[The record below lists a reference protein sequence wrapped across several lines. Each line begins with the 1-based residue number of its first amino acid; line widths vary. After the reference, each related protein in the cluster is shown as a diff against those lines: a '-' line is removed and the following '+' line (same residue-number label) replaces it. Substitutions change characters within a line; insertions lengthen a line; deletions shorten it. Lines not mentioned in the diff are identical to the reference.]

1 MTIILTLVALFAVLL
16 IRVPVAFALGGLG
29 LAMLL
34 LGGFSPLMAP
44 QAILSTLDGFILLA
58 VPLFLLMSNVLLQA
72 GVGKDLFAAVSAWV
86 GHWPGGLAVATIL
99 SCGVFAAISG
109 SSVATAATIGTVAIP
124 EMINRG
130 YNKRFVYGL
139 LAAGGTLGILIP
151 PSIPLII
158 YGFVTEESVISL
170 FLAGIGPGIALLVLF
185 IVFSMVYARLGGQV
199 PEAKKSWNERW
210 SATFK
215 AFPAILLAVLIIAG
229 IYGGA
234 FTPTEA
240 AAIGFAA
247 SLAITIPVLRL
258 PATMILA
265 DAVYYM
271 VFKGQGPIIGYFL
284 LPVLVFGLFYGFDR
298 LVTRMN
304 IRVTMPALGWDGIKK
319 AVFESMA
326 TTVAVILIIAG
337 AKVFG
342 KAITLY
348 RIPQDISVLISH
360 NVDTQLGFVLVV
372 SVVLL
377 LMGLVFEALSM
388 VLIMTP
394 VLLPAAVALGIDP
407 IWFGVY
413 MVIMVECALITPPVG
428 MNLYVIQSVAR
439 TPLGEVSKGVFPFI
453 LLMFLTAAILYV
465 WPDLALYIPFKL

>member
-1 MTIILTLVALFAVLL
+1 MTIILTLAAMFALLL

-29 LAMLL
+29 LAMLI

-44 QAILSTLDGFILLA
+44 QAILSTLDGFILLS
-58 VPLFLLMSNVLLQA
+58 VPLFLLMSNILLRA
-72 GVGKDLFAAVSAWV
+72 GVGNDLFAAVSAWV

-124 EMINRG
+124 EMVQRG

-139 LAAGGTLGILIP
+139 MAAGGTLGILIP
-151 PSIPLII
+151 PSIPMII
-158 YGFVTEESVISL
+158 YGFVTEESVIAL
-170 FLAGIGPGIALLVLF
+170 FLAGVGPGIAVLVLF
-185 IVFSMVYARLGGQV
+185 LIDSLIYARFGGQERE
-199 PEAKKSWNERW
+199 PKSGWDERKR
-210 SATFK
+210 ATLK
-215 AFPAILLAVLIIAG
+215 ALPAVLLAVLIISG
-229 IYGGA
+229 IYSGA

-247 SLAITIPVLRL
+247 ALLITAGMRVLTWKALKLAI
-258 PATMILA
+258 
-265 DAVYYM
+265 
-271 VFKGQGPIIGYFL
+271 
-284 LPVLVFGLFYGFDR
+284 FD
-298 LVTRMN
+298 T
-304 IRVTMPALGWDGIKK
+304 
-319 AVFESMA
+319 MA
-326 TTVAVILIIAG
+326 TTVAIILIIAG

-348 RIPQDISVLISH
+348 RIPQDISMMISQGI
-360 NVDTQLGFVLVV
+360 DTEFGFIIVV
-372 SVVLL
+372 TVVLL
-377 LMGLVFEALSM
+377 IMGLVFEALSM

-394 VLLPAAVALGIDP
+394 VLLPAALALGFDP

-428 MNLYVIQSVAR
+428 LNLYVIQSVAKTR
-439 TPLGEVSKGVFPFI
+439 LGEVARGVLPFL

-465 WPDLALYIPFKL
+465 WHDLALYIPFKM